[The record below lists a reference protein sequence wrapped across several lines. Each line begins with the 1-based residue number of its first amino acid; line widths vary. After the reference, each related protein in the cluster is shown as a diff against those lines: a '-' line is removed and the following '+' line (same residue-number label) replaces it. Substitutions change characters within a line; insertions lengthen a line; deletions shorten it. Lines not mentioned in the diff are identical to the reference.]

1 MFNAPS
7 DSTVVPRLAL
17 PVAPSVLIIDDDEL
31 VLERLKDLVAASGYR
46 VRTTMSGLSAIAML
60 ETSSDSIV
68 IADLSMP
75 SLGGLELCRRIRAL
89 NRRAYVYIILLTVSD
104 DEKDVLAGLDA
115 GADDYISKRTSAA
128 QFIARLRTAN
138 RVLALEYSMLNALK
152 KKHEL
157 AMTDE
162 LTGVRNRRYFSRR
175 VAEKL
180 KLRNTPGCD
189 ISMLLIDIDHF
200 KKVNDTYG
208 HSAGDIVLK
217 GVTRQ
222 ITGCL
227 RRETD
232 WCARLGGEEFAV
244 VLEGAGPA
252 EARACAERVRL
263 SIGAHSFTIGPDS
276 VRVTVSIGVS
286 GLTDIANRQSAS
298 ALSLLACA
306 DKNLFASK
314 AGGRNRVTWSNPDGT
329 LGTSGDSALP
339 KEIQSNANTSL
350 SPVRRRR

>member
-1 MFNAPS
+1 MVHATR
-7 DSTVVPRLAL
+7 DLTAVPRLRL
-17 PVAPSVLIIDDDEL
+17 PVPPSVLIIDDDEL
-31 VLERLKDLVAASGYR
+31 VLERLEQLVAASGYR
-46 VRTTMSGLSAIAML
+46 VRTTMSGLSAIEML
-60 ETSSDSIV
+60 EKSSDSIV

-75 SLGGLELCRRIRAL
+75 ALGGLELCRRIRAL

-128 QFIARLRTAN
+128 QFIARLRTAD
-138 RVLALEYSMLNALK
+138 RILALEYSMLNELR

-175 VAEKL
+175 VAERL
-180 KLRNTPGCD
+180 KLRHSGGND
-189 ISMLLIDIDHF
+189 ISILLLDIDHF

-222 ITGCL
+222 IAGCL

-244 VLEGAGPA
+244 VLEGAALP
-252 EARACAERVRL
+252 EARACAERVRHA
-263 SIGAHSFTIGPDS
+263 IGAHSVAIGGES

-286 GLTDIANRQSAS
+286 GLMDIAHGQPVTP
-298 ALSLLACA
+298 LSLLACA

-314 AGGRNRVTWSNPDGT
+314 AGGRNRVTWLNPDGT
-329 LGTSGDSALP
+329 RGSSGESLSA
-339 KEIQSNANTSL
+339 KEI
-350 SPVRRRR
+350 